1 MIHLK
6 SIEFVRKD
14 DEVGYPYHLPFF
26 NQKIT
31 FNRPITI
38 LIGDNGCG
46 KSTLLQLIQNKL
58 DLFQVGESFKT
69 KKNVVKANVDYHL
82 SKPKGYYFSSE
93 DFTTYIK
100 EIEKEKAYSYAQIE
114 QVEEEY
120 KSRSNYAKNLAQSTH
135 RKTIHELEALH
146 DRNLQASSHGEAY
159 LSFFKS
165 RIRPNQLLLID
176 EPETPLSFENQL
188 ALLVI
193 LKNAIEENTQLII
206 ASHSPVIMAYPGAQ
220 ILQFNEESLEEVT
233 YEDIEQVQN
242 LKHFLHQPSAY
253 FRHLF

>member
-6 SIEFVRKD
+6 SIEFIKT
-14 DEVGYPYHLPFF
+14 EETAYPFNLPFF
-26 NQKIT
+26 NQKIEFT
-31 FNRPITI
+31 SPITI

-46 KSTLLQLIQNKL
+46 KSTLLQLIQNKM
-58 DLFQVGESFKT
+58 DLFQVGESFK
-69 KKNVVKANVDYHL
+69 KINHVKASVKYQL
-82 SKPKGYYFSSE
+82 SKPRGYYFSSE

-100 EIEKEKAYSYAQIE
+100 EIEKEKAYSYTQIE
-114 QVEEEY
+114 EVELEY
-120 KSRSNYAKNLAQSTH
+120 KHRSNYAKSLAQSTH
-135 RKTIHELEALH
+135 KKTIHELEALH
-146 DRNLQASSHGEAY
+146 DRDLSRSSHGEAY

-165 RIRPNQLLLID
+165 RIRPNQLILID

-188 ALLVI
+188 ALLMI
-193 LKNAIEENTQLII
+193 LKNAIKDNAQLII

-220 ILQFNEESLEEVT
+220 ILHFHQDGLVEMK

-242 LKHFLHQPSAY
+242 LKHFLNQPDAY